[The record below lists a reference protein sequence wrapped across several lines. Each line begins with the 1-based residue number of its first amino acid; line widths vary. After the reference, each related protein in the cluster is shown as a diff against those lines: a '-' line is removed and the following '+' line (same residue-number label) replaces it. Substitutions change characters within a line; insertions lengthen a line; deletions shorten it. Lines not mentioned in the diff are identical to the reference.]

1 MKDRNTVPMKQLV
14 LCFAFAVAMGGGG
27 KPASADPAQGKA
39 ARDGKAEHARVITE
53 DELRQELQSHKGRP
67 VVLHFWA
74 TWCGPCISELPTL
87 ARLARD
93 IQRRGIDFVAVS
105 LDSPSPKSAERV
117 SAVLTQRVRDPHW
130 SSILRV
136 ANVDRF
142 MNSIDPQWEGAI
154 PVFFAFDRETKLRG
168 AHLGNITPG
177 EFETLVTALTTDP
190 ER

>member
-14 LCFAFAVAMGGGG
+14 LCLAFAVAMGGGATPG
-27 KPASADPAQGKA
+27 FAQPAQSKA

-53 DELRQELQSHKGRP
+53 DELRQELRSHKGRP

-74 TWCGPCISELPTL
+74 TWCGPCISELSTL

-93 IQRRGIDFVAVS
+93 IERRGIDFVAVS

-136 ANVDRF
+136 ADVDRF
-142 MNSIDPQWEGAI
+142 MNSIDPRWEGAI
-154 PVFFAFDRETKLRG
+154 PAFFAFAPDAKLRG
-168 AHLGNITPG
+168 SHLGNITPG
-177 EFETLVTALTTDP
+177 ELETLLTTLIP
-190 ER
+190 APNR